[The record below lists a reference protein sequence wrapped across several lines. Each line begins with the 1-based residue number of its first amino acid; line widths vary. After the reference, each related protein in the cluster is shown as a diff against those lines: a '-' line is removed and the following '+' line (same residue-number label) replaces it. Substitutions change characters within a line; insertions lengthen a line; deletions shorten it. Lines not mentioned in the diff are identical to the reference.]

1 MSNFVP
7 ALVVLALAVATVGAI
22 YAAQLAGTVKREAL
36 VAAPYLSGTPPQE
49 HAVSRYHVRWY
60 AVTLLFLAFD
70 IEMLFMYPWVLVVAI
85 KGVAA
90 VAEMYVFLAALVI
103 GVVYVWR
110 EGALRWT

>member
-7 ALVVLALAVATVGAI
+7 ALVVLGLAVATVAAI
-22 YAAQLAGTVKREAL
+22 YAAQLAATVKRGTL
-36 VAAPYLSGTPPQE
+36 VAAPYLSGVPPQE

-85 KGVAA
+85 EGVAA
-90 VAEMYVFLAALVI
+90 VAEMYVFLAALVV